1 MVKEILVRIF
11 DRNDRA
17 MNVKELCK
25 EMLKEKMVSPNT
37 VMLNLQKYK
46 DAITH
51 LKKAEQ
57 LTEAGSTNMIQI
69 YQELAFS
76 LNECGQHEEA
86 ISYIDKMDD
95 WDCDHIEMQ
104 VLKGHFLLT
113 QDKLDDALNVFKKAI
128 IDSGSSPDVILHIAV
143 SVLDNRFMKKAYD
156 ILKMLFNIGGP
167 RWKKGYSH
175 MALCCKELGMNNF
188 WNT

>member
-1 MVKEILVRIF
+1 
-11 DRNDRA
+11 
-17 MNVKELCK
+17 
-25 EMLKEKMVSPNT
+25 
-37 VMLNLQKYK
+37 
-46 DAITH
+46 
-51 LKKAEQ
+51 
-57 LTEAGSTNMIQI
+57 MIQI

-175 MALCCKELGMNNF
+175 MALCCKELGMNKEFLEYLKIATEKNPDEAKDVLGDLF
-188 WNT
+188 PENTEPKDYYNYMYNKLNSENK